1 MDDNTYTESSD
12 YITPTDMHIALKGS
26 PEYSIDSNGIMT
38 INTTWIV
45 TPLSDSEGRATI
57 NWLAFETEVEEW
69 AGDVGDAYKQ
79 PVIPEGMK
87 EATAYTLSNL
97 FKVDAINFNC
107 AEGRTHYE
115 VTYTNVQNFSEMR
128 QIGNVSADIDENNE
142 ITKTITYQIDV
153 GSDPMAI
160 DAHFLKSGE
169 TVAWAGETYF
179 ISNSSYNAI
188 SATRY
193 ELTITVKDMA
203 KMMIGKPSMSV
214 DAFGQRTMTV
224 SWRYSNDAYAELE
237 ANFPEEGSDAS
248 PYFKSDASDNS
259 DYSGYILTDISVEP
273 NGVIGYT
280 VTFNAKHVTKRLIK
294 DSISEKR
301 KTDGDGYY
309 TEHTIQ
315 YTSDTES
322 VDEFRGLVGS
332 QVSSFIDGASGKIT
346 DVSIEESG
354 RNAYDIQITSSTEP
368 AVNEKN
374 SNDLSKQ
381 VDVSMS
387 QTSFVLEEKQTGWFK
402 GLSGEYYMINFPPRT
417 RYSYKQSVSSLQD
430 MNSPVASN
438 SAILTAIQTK
448 GTIGYDRIV
457 AVQKYV
463 KDVPKWLSD
472 EERTALTSLKNIHT
486 IRLEGFVYAQPT
498 MTEGD
503 KTLRNILFEEWDALE
518 DSPVSLVDDKRP
530 TNDRDNPL
538 PKKFITYNIKVM
550 EIQVSKN
557 YKGDSRS
564 ILKKEFKY
572 YYDQAINYIKSSAFT
587 SYKGAGISIS
597 EIKDEDSKIWTQV
610 TCSIKALL
618 SDNVPDLKWN
628 PGYDGSYVR
637 NKGDE

>member
-1 MDDNTYTESSD
+1 MDDNTYTASSD

-45 TPLSDSEGRATI
+45 TPLTDTSGRATI

-87 EATAYTLSNL
+87 EATAYTLSTL

-153 GSDPMAI
+153 GSGPMAI

-169 TVAWAGETYF
+169 TVAWAGNTYL
-179 ISNSSYNAI
+179 ISNSSYNAV

-193 ELTITVKDMA
+193 ELTITAKDMA

-224 SWRYSNDAYAELE
+224 SWRYSNEAYAELE

-248 PYFKSDASDNS
+248 PYFKSDDSDNS

-315 YTSDTES
+315 YTSDTEN
-322 VDEFRGLVGS
+322 VDEFRGLVGN
-332 QVSSFIDGASGKIT
+332 QVSSFINGASGKIT

-354 RNAYDIQITSSTEP
+354 RNAYDIQITASTEP
-368 AVNEKN
+368 AANEKN
-374 SNDLSKQ
+374 SDDLSKQ

-417 RYSYKQSVSSLQD
+417 RYSYTQSVSSLQD

-463 KDVPKWLSD
+463 KGVPKWLSD
-472 EERTALTSLKNIHT
+472 EERKALYSLDNIHT

-503 KTLRNILFEEWDALE
+503 KTLRNILFEAWDVLE
-518 DSPVSLVDDKRP
+518 DSPVFLADRGSD
-530 TNDRDNPL
+530 DRDKPL
-538 PKKFITYNIKVM
+538 PKKFITYAIKVM
-550 EIQVSKN
+550 EIQVSMN

-564 ILKKEFKY
+564 ILKKQFRY
-572 YYDQAINYIKSSAFT
+572 YYDKAINYIESNAFT

-597 EIKDEDSKIWTQV
+597 EIKDEESNIWTQV

-618 SDNVPDLKWN
+618 SDNTPDLKWN

-637 NKGDE
+637 NKGDK

>member
-1 MDDNTYTESSD
+1 MADN
-12 YITPTDMHIALKGS
+12 MHIALKGS
-26 PEYSIDSNGIMT
+26 PEYSIDSNGVMT

-45 TPLSDSEGRATI
+45 APLADASGRATI
-57 NWLAFETEVEEW
+57 NWLAFETEVEKW

-87 EATAYTLSNL
+87 EATEYTLSNA
-97 FKVDAINFNC
+97 FKVDTINFTC

-115 VTYTNVQNFSEMR
+115 VTYTNIQNFATMR

-160 DAHFLKSGE
+160 DAHFLMSGE
-169 TVAWAGETYF
+169 TVEWAGSTYF
-179 ISNSSYNAI
+179 ISNSSYNAT

-193 ELTITVKDMA
+193 ELTITAKDMA

-224 SWRYSNDAYAELE
+224 AWRYSNAAYAELE
-237 ANFPEEGSDAS
+237 DNFPEEGSDAS
-248 PYFKSDASDNS
+248 SYFNLPAN
-259 DYSGYILTDISVEP
+259 SGYVLADISVEP

-280 VTFNAKHVTKRLIK
+280 VTFNAKHVSKRLIK

-309 TEHTIQ
+309 TEHNIQ

-322 VDEFRGLVGS
+322 IDDFRGLVGS
-332 QVSSFIDGASGKIT
+332 QVSTFVDGAPGKIT

-368 AVNEKN
+368 APDEKN

-417 RYSYKQSVSSLQD
+417 RFSYTQSVSSLQD
-430 MNSPVASN
+430 MNNPVASN
-438 SAILTAIQTK
+438 TAILTAIKSK

-472 EERTALTSLKNIHT
+472 EERKALNSLDNIHT

-503 KTLRNILFEEWDALE
+503 KTLRNILFEAWDALK
-518 DSPVSLVDDKRP
+518 DSPVSLADGSKPTYDGRDK
-530 TNDRDNPL
+530 PL

-550 EIQVSKN
+550 EIQVGMN

-564 ILKKEFKY
+564 ILRKQFKY
-572 YYDQAINYIKSSAFT
+572 YYDKAINYIESNAFT
-587 SYKGAGISIS
+587 SYKGAGISIN
-597 EIKDEDSKIWTQV
+597 EIKDEESNIWTQV

-628 PGYDGSYVR
+628 GGYDGSYVR
-637 NKGDE
+637 NKGDK